1 MIKININETISY
13 DIKNI
18 QLNKNMLVVNN
29 EQNDNIV
36 VFVEDL
42 KLQKFSLFKNN
53 EKTRLICLELT
64 AELNNSLA
72 DLKSNK
78 IKPLSSAQINIILYS
93 EPMEFHDINGLFIL
107 NLGKSGH
114 IKIINGKLVDN
125 NHEDITNEIIKR
137 LNNFALEFD
146 IIKET
151 DNLEI
156 NYI

>member
-53 EKTRLICLELT
+53 EKTRHICLELT
-64 AELNNSLA
+64 VELNNSLA

-78 IKPLSSAQINIILYS
+78 IKPLSSAQIFQLNQLVQ
-93 EPMEFHDINGLFIL
+93 INQSSL
-107 NLGKSGH
+107 K
-114 IKIINGKLVDN
+114 
-125 NHEDITNEIIKR
+125 
-137 LNNFALEFD
+137 
-146 IIKET
+146 
-151 DNLEI
+151 
-156 NYI
+156 